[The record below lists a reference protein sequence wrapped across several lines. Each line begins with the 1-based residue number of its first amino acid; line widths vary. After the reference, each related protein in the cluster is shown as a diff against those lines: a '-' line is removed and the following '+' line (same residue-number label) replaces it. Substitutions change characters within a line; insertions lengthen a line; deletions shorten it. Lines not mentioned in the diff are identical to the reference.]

1 MNDTAPEM
9 AKLQHDL
16 LMQRSGSER
25 LRMASSMFAT
35 AKAMALASFGNIGE
49 QEKRVRLFLRFYG
62 NDFDAETKARLVA
75 RIREDTPGK

>member
-9 AKLQHDL
+9 AKMQHDL
-16 LMQRSGSER
+16 IMQRTGTER

-35 AKAMALASFGNIGE
+35 AKAMALASFGDISE

-62 NDFDAETKARLVA
+62 NDFDAETKARIVA
-75 RIREDTPGK
+75 AIRK